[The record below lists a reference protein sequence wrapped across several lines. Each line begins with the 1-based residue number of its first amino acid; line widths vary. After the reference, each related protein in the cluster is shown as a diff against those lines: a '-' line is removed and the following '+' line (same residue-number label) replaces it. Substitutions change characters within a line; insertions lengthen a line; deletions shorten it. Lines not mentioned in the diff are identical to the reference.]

1 VGPIFIAGY
10 VIGRHEQVNT
20 FVFIFQIF
28 LWQGEYILAQI
39 LELNNRLTIVREA
52 RNPKKEEKIVLP
64 NNLGKLIIE
73 IKQEV

>member
-1 VGPIFIAGY
+1 
-10 VIGRHEQVNT
+10 
-20 FVFIFQIF
+20 
-28 LWQGEYILAQI
+28 
-39 LELNNRLTIVREA
+39 LELNNRLTVVREA